1 MSRVL
6 IVDDEP
12 LVCWSLGEALRGEG
26 HSVAT
31 AATLDAGLREAATFS
46 PDAMFLDVRLPGGNS
61 LPAIPGFRERAGEI
75 PIIVMTAFSDLETA
89 VSALRQGAFEYLVK
103 PFDLEQAT
111 SSLRRALPP
120 RGAPSAVTISPA
132 PSAGAM
138 PSEGSVRLIG
148 SGPAMQRVFRD
159 VAHVSGTDLPV
170 LVTGETGTGKELVAQ
185 AIHANS
191 PRAAGPFV
199 PVCVA
204 ALNPAI
210 VESELFG
217 HAKGAFTGAHDERR
231 GLFELAERGTLF
243 LDEIGDTP
251 PELQVKLLRVLE
263 SRSYRRVGS
272 GESRGTNVRVVAA
285 TNRDLPALVAEGKFR
300 EDLYHR
306 LRVFPIRLPPL
317 RERPEDLPDLVRHF
331 AAGVAGA
338 AAPTG
343 IGANFL
349 AALGSRPWT
358 GNIRE
363 LRNAV
368 EFAVVMARGQ
378 ELEAGHLPPPD
389 ESVAATGATSGELG
403 RAVRGWLAGRTA
415 RPEAVDLYRELLE
428 AVEAPLLDEVL
439 RLTGGNRTAA
449 ARLLGLDRATLRVKL
464 KHSGDGD

>member
-61 LPAIPGFRERAGEI
+61 LPAIPGFRERAGQI

-111 SSLRRALPP
+111 SSLRRALP
-120 RGAPSAVTISPA
+120 AASAVSVA
-132 PSAGAM
+132 
-138 PSEGSVRLIG
+138 SEPPTTGSSRLIG
-148 SGPAMQRVFRD
+148 SGPAMQRVFREI
-159 VAHVSGTDLPV
+159 AHVAGTDLPV

-185 AIHANS
+185 ALHANS
-191 PRAAGPFV
+191 PRCAGPFV

-204 ALNPAI
+204 ALNPAV

-217 HAKGAFTGAHDERR
+217 HARGAFTGAHEERR

-251 PELQVKLLRVLE
+251 LDLQVKLLRVLE
-263 SRSYRRVGS
+263 SRELRRVGS
-272 GESRGTNVRVVAA
+272 GETRSTNVRVVAA

-306 LRVFPIRLPPL
+306 LRVFPIKLPPL
-317 RERPEDLPDLVRHF
+317 RERLEDLPDLVRYFSSHVF
-331 AAGVAGA
+331 GVL
-338 AAPTG
+338 APTAV
-343 IGANFL
+343 GAGFL
-349 AALGSRPWT
+349 RALESQSWK
-358 GNIRE
+358 GNVRE

-368 EFAVVMARGQ
+368 EFAVVMARGGM
-378 ELEAGHLPPPD
+378 LEAEHLPPPD
-389 ESVAATGATSGELG
+389 ATSGLAEISSGELE
-403 RAVRGWLAGRTA
+403 RAVRGWLAGRVETG
-415 RPEAVDLYRELLE
+415 EWYREFLE
-428 AVEAPLLDEVL
+428 AVEGPLLAEVL
-439 RLTGGNRTAA
+439 RLTDGNRTAA
-449 ARLLGLDRATLRVKL
+449 ARLLGLDRATLRAKL
-464 KHSGDGD
+464 KGVGEGE

>member
-1 MSRVL
+1 MR
-6 IVDDEP
+6 
-12 LVCWSLGEALRGEG
+12 RG
-26 HSVAT
+26 
-31 AATLDAGLREAATFS
+31 
-46 PDAMFLDVRLPGGNS
+46 P
-61 LPAIPGFRERAGEI
+61 
-75 PIIVMTAFSDLETA
+75 
-89 VSALRQGAFEYLVK
+89 Q
-103 PFDLEQAT
+103 
-111 SSLRRALPP
+111 
-120 RGAPSAVTISPA
+120 
-132 PSAGAM
+132 
-138 PSEGSVRLIG
+138 
-148 SGPAMQRVFRD
+148 
-159 VAHVSGTDLPV
+159 
-170 LVTGETGTGKELVAQ
+170 
-185 AIHANS
+185 
-191 PRAAGPFV
+191 
-199 PVCVA
+199 
-204 ALNPAI
+204 PAI

-263 SRSYRRVGS
+263 SRSFRRVGS

-317 RERPEDLPDLVRHF
+317 RERLEDLPDLVRHF

-343 IGANFL
+343 IGADFL

-358 GNIRE
+358 GNVRE

-368 EFAVVMARGQ
+368 EFAVVMARGR

-389 ESVAATGATSGELG
+389 EAVAVTGAASGELG
-403 RAVRGWLAGRTA
+403 RAVRAWLAGRTIGA
-415 RPEAVDLYRELLE
+415 EVSDLYRAFLE
-428 AVEAPLLDEVL
+428 AVEAPLLEEVL

-449 ARLLGLDRATLRVKL
+449 AKVLGLDRATLRAKL
-464 KHSGDGD
+464 KSSADGD